1 MSTDREMPESW
12 SRNAGGRSAEITAA
26 IERARKVRGSAA
38 PLGPTGPV
46 ATAAPPATDELAQ
59 RRLARRAAEDARRR
73 MRPTDPPP
81 GPRTA

>member
-26 IERARKVRGSAA
+26 IERARKVRGTAA

-46 ATAAPPATDELAQ
+46 ATAGPALDELAQ

>member
-26 IERARKVRGSAA
+26 IERARKVRGTAA
-38 PLGPTGPV
+38 LLGPT
-46 ATAAPPATDELAQ
+46 ATAAAPSATDELAQ

-73 MRPTDPPP
+73 LRPTDPPP

>member
-1 MSTDREMPESW
+1 MPTDREMPESW

-26 IERARKVRGSAA
+26 IERARRVRGSA
-38 PLGPTGPV
+38 PV
-46 ATAAPPATDELAQ
+46 LEPAAAPSGPAATDELAQ